1 MLRCFHHRLP
11 GRPRRARPMAKA
23 LPARHQ
29 QTMKPKAECPQRA
42 FAAIVENM
50 RQIVPVDEVDHLVV
64 LAPRHANSNL
74 HSGPQP
80 RPDPRP
86 RLGSVSKA
94 ALLADCQKPLT
105 SLETMSPAPIWRCQ
119 CATLAP
125 SKPRK
130 QHARS
135 LDVVVLRQ
143 QELFAI
149 SELPSLDCGAANRL
163 QHLRCSVD
171 DLRLHLTISSSA
183 SGARLTW
190 LLEPCHHACFPR
202 KHWMCTFCT
211 DIGSW
216 ESPGTACESREI
228 CLRRQLRTPGRPR
241 PSRCCRS
248 P

>member
-1 MLRCFHHRLP
+1 MWYLHHATPTPICILGHNHGLILDHVSARSRKRHCSLIARSHSQALRRC
-11 GRPRRARPMAKA
+11 RPRPSGGANVPRLRPASLEATHEISGRGRAANKA
-23 LPARHQ
+23 L
-29 QTMKPKAECPQRA
+29 
-42 FAAIVENM
+42 
-50 RQIVPVDEVDHLVV
+50 
-64 LAPRHANSNL
+64 S
-74 HSGPQP
+74 
-80 RPDPRP
+80 
-86 RLGSVSKA
+86 
-94 ALLADCQKPLT
+94 
-105 SLETMSPAPIWRCQ
+105 
-119 CATLAP
+119 
-125 SKPRK
+125 
-130 QHARS
+130 
-135 LDVVVLRQ
+135 
-143 QELFAI
+143 I
-149 SELPSLDCGAANRL
+149 SEHPSLDCGAANRL